1 MTKIKNVCLMIIFLM
16 FSSCFN
22 KEKTIEKS
30 KSIMYDEN
38 INIDEIISK
47 LQIVPLKNDSLMVNY
62 LSKQLTKIGTDT
74 IIETGKDTLFVARFI
89 LNKYGDLFKNN
100 HKYLIVYEQNMM
112 RSGYNWYLKTNKG
125 FVKFYERDSD
135 GIDGSLYI
143 KDSIFDTN
151 NDGTNELIAYKHRG
165 GSGPQY
171 KIIYFLNSDGLI
183 SKEVREELNK
193 EELKTLE
200 PY

>member
-1 MTKIKNVCLMIIFLM
+1 
-16 FSSCFN
+16 
-22 KEKTIEKS
+22 
-30 KSIMYDEN
+30 
-38 INIDEIISK
+38 
-47 LQIVPLKNDSLMVNY
+47 
-62 LSKQLTKIGTDT
+62 
-74 IIETGKDTLFVARFI
+74 
-89 LNKYGDLFKNN
+89 
-100 HKYLIVYEQNMM
+100 MM